1 MTQDIFTIQYPPVPA
16 GTERTDILFYGPTDC
31 DNLLSLLAPSDGQ
44 PRILVTD
51 STVISLPA
59 MHSVAK
65 GFCVPAASPRQAD
78 QEPASQDLAAC
89 IPGGTTYRK
98 GADAL
103 LVLEP
108 GEGHKTIENV
118 LAIVRTAL
126 DCGLQRSST
135 FVGIGGGV
143 ICDMTAFAASI
154 FKRGARLE
162 LVPTTLLAMV
172 DAAVGGKTG
181 CDFDSY
187 KNMIGTFYPAS
198 RLHMLGDFL
207 QSLPESEYRSGLAE
221 TLKTALLYAPK
232 LFSILQNQREQVMG
246 RDPEL
251 VRQIIRR
258 CVIAK
263 ASIVE
268 KDLTE
273 TGLRMQLNLGHTFAH
288 ALETCAGLGAIPHG
302 DAVAWGIG
310 RAMQLSVDLG
320 LCDENYRSEVETV
333 LADYGWCTAPYHP
346 VLEGRVPPQ
355 DAASRLLSAMK
366 KDKKNS
372 GPAVRCILQREINS
386 TVIQEV
392 AEDKILSV
400 LEA

>member
-1 MTQDIFTIQYPPVPA
+1 MTQDTFTINYPAISVGTEKTDIIFYTSEETPNIYSILTPA
-16 GTERTDILFYGPTDC
+16 GQQG
-31 DNLLSLLAPSDGQ
+31 
-44 PRILVTD
+44 RILVTD
-51 STVISLPA
+51 TTVIGLPV
-59 MHSVAK
+59 MQPVAK
-65 GFCVPAASPRQAD
+65 AFGVDATAEAD
-78 QEPASQDLAAC
+78 SC
-89 IPGGTTYRK
+89 YRN
-98 GADAL
+98 GAHTL
-103 LVLEP
+103 LVLGP
-108 GEGHKTIENV
+108 GESHKTIENI
-118 LAIVRTAL
+118 LTIIRTAL
-126 DCGLQRSST
+126 DGGLQRAST

-181 CDFDSY
+181 CDFESY
-187 KNMIGTFYPAS
+187 KNMIGTFYPAA
-198 RLHMLGDFL
+198 RLHVFSDFL
-207 QSLPESEYRSGLAE
+207 QTLPASEYRSGLAE

-232 LFSILQNQREQVMG
+232 LFSILQNQKEQVLD
-246 RDPEL
+246 REPEL

-288 ALETCAGLGAIPHG
+288 ALETCAGLGALPHG

-310 RAMQLSVDLG
+310 RALQLSLNLG
-320 LCDENYRSEVETV
+320 LCDQEYRDDVEAV
-333 LADYGWCTAPYHP
+333 LEQYGWCKEPYHP
-346 VLEGRVPPQ
+346 VLEGKISPQ
-355 DAASRLLSAMK
+355 DAGCLLLSAMK

-372 GPAVRCILQREINS
+372 SSSVRFILQREINS

-392 AEDKILSV
+392 DEDTVLKV

>member
-1 MTQDIFTIQYPPVPA
+1 MTQDTFTINYPAISVGTEKTDIIFYTSEETPNIYSILTPA
-16 GTERTDILFYGPTDC
+16 GPQG
-31 DNLLSLLAPSDGQ
+31 
-44 PRILVTD
+44 RILVTD
-51 STVISLPA
+51 TTVIGLPV
-59 MHSVAK
+59 MQPVAK
-65 GFCVPAASPRQAD
+65 AFGVDATVEAGSC
-78 QEPASQDLAAC
+78 
-89 IPGGTTYRK
+89 YRN
-98 GADAL
+98 GVHTL
-103 LVLEP
+103 LVLGP
-108 GEGHKTIENV
+108 GESHKTIENI
-118 LAIVRTAL
+118 LTIIRTAL
-126 DCGLQRSST
+126 DGGLQRAST

-181 CDFDSY
+181 CDFESY
-187 KNMIGTFYPAS
+187 KNMIGTFYPAA
-198 RLHMLGDFL
+198 RLHVFSDFL
-207 QSLPESEYRSGLAE
+207 QTLPASEYRSGLAE

-232 LFSILQNQREQVMG
+232 LFSILQNQKEQVLE
-246 RDPEL
+246 REPEL

-310 RAMQLSVDLG
+310 RALQLSLDLS
-320 LCDENYRSEVETV
+320 LCDQEYRDDVYAV
-333 LADYGWCTAPYHP
+333 LEDYGWCKEAYHP
-346 VLEGRVPPQ
+346 VLEGKISLQ
-355 DAASRLLSAMK
+355 DAGCLLLSAMK

-372 GPAVRCILQREINS
+372 SSSVRFILQREINS

-392 AEDKILSV
+392 DEDTVLKV

>member
-1 MTQDIFTIQYPPVPA
+1 MAQDTFTIKYPSVSA
-16 GTERTDILFYGPTDC
+16 GTEKTDIVFYESED
-31 DNLLSLLAPSDGQ
+31 LSQFLSFLSANDGQ
-44 PRILVTD
+44 GRIFVTD
-51 STVISLPA
+51 STIISLPIMA
-59 MHSVAK
+59 QIANYFLVSTDQPVPPLSVFRN
-65 GFCVPAASPRQAD
+65 GIHTLVV
-78 QEPASQDLAAC
+78 L
-89 IPGGTTYRK
+89 
-98 GADAL
+98 GA
-103 LVLEP
+103 
-108 GEGHKTIENV
+108 GESHKTIENV
-118 LAIVRTAL
+118 LFIVKTAL
-126 DCGLQRSST
+126 DSGLQRSSI

-143 ICDMTAFAASI
+143 ICDMTAFASSI

-181 CDFDSY
+181 CDFENY

-198 RLHMLGDFL
+198 RLHVFSDFL

-232 LFSILQNQREQVMG
+232 LFHILQTQKDQVME
-246 RDPEL
+246 RKSDL
-251 VRQIIRR
+251 IRQIIRR

-310 RAMQLSVDLG
+310 RAMDLSVNLN
-320 LCDENYRSEVETV
+320 LCEQDYRTEVEEV
-333 LADYGWCTAPYHP
+333 LKSYGWCTTSFHP
-346 VLEGRVPPQ
+346 VLEGKFSPKE
-355 DAASRLLSAMK
+355 AANALLDAMK

-372 GPAVRCILQREINS
+372 SSAIRCILQREINS

-392 AEDKILSV
+392 PEDAIRSV
-400 LEA
+400 LES

>member
-1 MTQDIFTIQYPPVPA
+1 MTQDTFTINYPAISVGTEKTDIIFYTSEETPNIHSILIPA
-16 GTERTDILFYGPTDC
+16 GQQG
-31 DNLLSLLAPSDGQ
+31 
-44 PRILVTD
+44 RILVTD
-51 STVISLPA
+51 TTVIGLPV
-59 MHSVAK
+59 MQPVAK
-65 GFCVPAASPRQAD
+65 AFGVDATVEAGSC
-78 QEPASQDLAAC
+78 
-89 IPGGTTYRK
+89 YRN
-98 GADAL
+98 GAHTL
-103 LVLEP
+103 LVLGP
-108 GEGHKTIENV
+108 GESHKTIENI
-118 LAIVRTAL
+118 LTIIRTAL
-126 DCGLQRSST
+126 DSGLQRSST

-181 CDFDSY
+181 CDFESY
-187 KNMIGTFYPAS
+187 KNMIGTFYPAA
-198 RLHMLGDFL
+198 RLHMFSEFL
-207 QSLPESEYRSGLAE
+207 QTLPDSEYRSGLAE

-232 LFSILQNQREQVMG
+232 LFSILQNQKEQVLE
-246 RDPEL
+246 REPEL

-288 ALETCAGLGAIPHG
+288 ALETCAGLGALPHG

-310 RAMQLSVDLG
+310 RALQLSLNVG
-320 LCDENYRSEVETV
+320 LCDQEYRDDVEAV
-333 LADYGWCTAPYHP
+333 LEQYGWCKAPYHP
-346 VLEGRVPPQ
+346 VLEGKISPQ
-355 DAASRLLSAMK
+355 DAGCLLLSAMK

-372 GPAVRCILQREINS
+372 SSSVRFILQREINS

-392 AEDKILSV
+392 DEDTVLKV

>member
-1 MTQDIFTIQYPPVPA
+1 MTQDIFTIRYPQISA
-16 GTERTDILFYGPTDC
+16 GTERTDIMFYEPEE
-31 DNLLSLLAPSDGQ
+31 LASLMSILSPDDGQ
-44 PRILVTD
+44 RRILVTD
-51 STVISLPA
+51 STVIGLPSMEGVSKEFGICSEA
-59 MHSVAK
+59 APLSV
-65 GFCVPAASPRQAD
+65 F
-78 QEPASQDLAAC
+78 
-89 IPGGTTYRK
+89 RK
-98 GADAL
+98 GSAT
-103 LVLEP
+103 LVVLGA
-108 GEGHKTIENV
+108 GESHKTIENV
-118 LAIVRTAL
+118 LFIVKTAL
-126 DCGLQRSST
+126 ESDLQRSGT

-181 CDFDSY
+181 CDFESF
-187 KNMIGTFYPAS
+187 KNMIGTFYPANK
-198 RLHMLGDFL
+198 LHVFGAFL

-232 LFSILQNQREQVMG
+232 LFDILQSQRDQVME
-246 RDPEL
+246 RRPEL
-251 VRQIIRR
+251 TSQIIRR

-288 ALETCAGLGAIPHG
+288 ALETAAGLGAIPHG

-310 RAMQLSVDLG
+310 RALELSLSLG
-320 LCDENYRSEVETV
+320 LCDQEYRDEVDRILES
-333 LADYGWCTAPYHP
+333 YGWCRTAYHP
-346 VLEGRVPPQ
+346 VLEGRIPPQ
-355 DAASRLLSAMK
+355 DAGARLLAAMK

-392 AEDKILSV
+392 PEDRILAV
-400 LEA
+400 LETPS

>member
-1 MTQDIFTIQYPPVPA
+1 MAQDTFTIKYPPVSA
-16 GTERTDILFYGPTDC
+16 GTEKTDIVFYESED
-31 DNLLSLLAPSDGQ
+31 LSQFLSFLSANDGQ
-44 PRILVTD
+44 GRIFVTD
-51 STVISLPA
+51 STIISLPIMA
-59 MHSVAK
+59 QIANYFLVSTDQPVPPLSVFRN
-65 GFCVPAASPRQAD
+65 GIHTLVV
-78 QEPASQDLAAC
+78 L
-89 IPGGTTYRK
+89 
-98 GADAL
+98 GA
-103 LVLEP
+103 
-108 GEGHKTIENV
+108 GESHKTIENV
-118 LAIVRTAL
+118 LFIVKTAL
-126 DCGLQRSST
+126 DSGLQRSSI

-143 ICDMTAFAASI
+143 ICDMTAFASSI

-181 CDFDSY
+181 CDFENY

-198 RLHMLGDFL
+198 RLHVFSDFL

-232 LFSILQNQREQVMG
+232 LFHILQTQKDQVME
-246 RDPEL
+246 RKSDL
-251 VRQIIRR
+251 IRQIIRR

-310 RAMQLSVDLG
+310 RAMDLSVNLN
-320 LCDENYRSEVETV
+320 LCEQDYRTEVEEV
-333 LADYGWCTAPYHP
+333 LKSYGWCTTAFHP
-346 VLEGRVPPQ
+346 VLEGKFSPKE
-355 DAASRLLSAMK
+355 AANALLDAMK

-372 GPAVRCILQREINS
+372 SSAIRCILQREINS

-392 AEDKILSV
+392 PEDAIRSV
-400 LEA
+400 LES

>member
-1 MTQDIFTIQYPPVPA
+1 MTQDTFTINYPPISV
-16 GTERTDILFYGPTDC
+16 GTEKTDIIFYTSAESANIHSTLIPD
-31 DNLLSLLAPSDGQ
+31 SGQ
-44 PRILVTD
+44 GRILVTD
-51 STVISLPA
+51 TTVIALP
-59 MHSVAK
+59 MMQPVARAF
-65 GFCVPAASPRQAD
+65 GVDAAVEAGSCYRN
-78 QEPASQDLAAC
+78 
-89 IPGGTTYRK
+89 GGHT
-98 GADAL
+98 L
-103 LVLEP
+103 LVLGP
-108 GEGHKTIENV
+108 GESHKTIENI
-118 LAIVRTAL
+118 LTIVRTAL
-126 DCGLQRSST
+126 DGGLQRAST

-181 CDFDSY
+181 CDFESY
-187 KNMIGTFYPAS
+187 KNMIGTFYPAA
-198 RLHMLGDFL
+198 RLHVFSDFL
-207 QSLPESEYRSGLAE
+207 QTLPASEYRSGLAE

-232 LFSILQNQREQVMG
+232 LLSILQNQKEQVLG
-246 RDPEL
+246 REPEL

-310 RAMQLSVDLG
+310 RAMELSLTLG
-320 LCDENYRSEVETV
+320 LCDQEYRNDVDAV
-333 LADYGWCTAPYHP
+333 LEAYGWCREAYHP
-346 VLEGRVPPQ
+346 VLEGKISPQ
-355 DAASRLLSAMK
+355 DAGTLLLSAMK

-372 GPAVRCILQREINS
+372 SSTVRFILQREINS

-392 AEDKILSV
+392 AEDKVLKV

>member
-1 MTQDIFTIQYPPVPA
+1 MTQDTFTINYPAISVGTEKTDIIFYTSEETPNIHSILIPA
-16 GTERTDILFYGPTDC
+16 GQQG
-31 DNLLSLLAPSDGQ
+31 
-44 PRILVTD
+44 RILVTD
-51 STVISLPA
+51 TTVIGLPV
-59 MHSVAK
+59 MQPVAK
-65 GFCVPAASPRQAD
+65 AFGVDATVEAGSC
-78 QEPASQDLAAC
+78 
-89 IPGGTTYRK
+89 YRN
-98 GADAL
+98 GAHTL
-103 LVLEP
+103 LVLGP
-108 GEGHKTIENV
+108 GESHKTIENI
-118 LAIVRTAL
+118 LTIIRTAL
-126 DCGLQRSST
+126 DSGLQRSST

-181 CDFDSY
+181 CDFESY
-187 KNMIGTFYPAS
+187 KNMIGTFYPAA
-198 RLHMLGDFL
+198 RLHMFSEFL
-207 QSLPESEYRSGLAE
+207 QTLPASEYRSGLAE

-232 LFSILQNQREQVMG
+232 LFSILQNQKEQVLE
-246 RDPEL
+246 REPEL

-288 ALETCAGLGAIPHG
+288 ALETCAGLGALPHG

-310 RAMQLSVDLG
+310 RALQLSLNVG
-320 LCDENYRSEVETV
+320 LCDQEYRDDVEAV
-333 LADYGWCTAPYHP
+333 LEQYGWCKAPYHP
-346 VLEGRVPPQ
+346 VLEGKISPQ
-355 DAASRLLSAMK
+355 DAGCLLLSAMK

-372 GPAVRCILQREINS
+372 SSSVRFILQREINS

-392 AEDKILSV
+392 DEDTVLKV

>member
-1 MTQDIFTIQYPPVPA
+1 MTQDTFTINYPAISV
-16 GTERTDILFYGPTDC
+16 GTEKTDILFYEPGQDKLF
-31 DNLLSLLAPSDGQ
+31 DLIAPKDGQ
-44 PRILVTD
+44 PRIFITD
-51 STVISLPA
+51 TSIITLPLMQTIVQNFDISLDTPIA
-59 MHSVAK
+59 PESVYK
-65 GFCVPAASPRQAD
+65 NGSNT
-78 QEPASQDLAAC
+78 LL
-89 IPGGTTYRK
+89 IL
-98 GADAL
+98 GA
-103 LVLEP
+103 
-108 GEGHKTIENV
+108 GESFKTIENV
-118 LAIVRTAL
+118 LTMVKTAL
-126 DCGLQRSST
+126 DSGLQRSST

-181 CDFDSY
+181 CDFDNY
-187 KNMIGTFYPAS
+187 KNMIGSFYPAA
-198 RLHMLGDFL
+198 RLHVFSSFL
-207 QSLPESEYRSGLAE
+207 QNLPESEYRSGLAE

-232 LFSILQNQREQVMG
+232 LFHILQNQKEQVMA
-246 RDPEL
+246 REPEL
-251 VRQIIRR
+251 VKQIIRR

-288 ALETCAGLGAIPHG
+288 ALETAAGLGAIPHG

-310 RAMQLSVDLG
+310 RAIQLSLNLG
-320 LCDENYRSEVETV
+320 LCQEDYLTEIKDV
-333 LADYGWCTAPYHP
+333 LESYGWCTQALHP
-346 VLEGRVPPQ
+346 VLEGKIDQ
-355 DAASRLLSAMK
+355 KDAGVILVSAMK

-372 GPAVRCILQREINS
+372 SVAIRCILQREINS

-392 AEDKILSV
+392 PEDKILAV
-400 LEA
+400 LEG

>member
-1 MTQDIFTIQYPPVPA
+1 MTQDTFTINYPAISVGTEKTDIIFYTSEETPNIHSILIPA
-16 GTERTDILFYGPTDC
+16 GQQG
-31 DNLLSLLAPSDGQ
+31 
-44 PRILVTD
+44 RILVTD
-51 STVISLPA
+51 TTVIGLPV
-59 MHSVAK
+59 MQPVAK
-65 GFCVPAASPRQAD
+65 AFGVDATVEAGSC
-78 QEPASQDLAAC
+78 
-89 IPGGTTYRK
+89 YRN
-98 GADAL
+98 GAHTL
-103 LVLEP
+103 LVLGP
-108 GEGHKTIENV
+108 GESHKTIENI
-118 LAIVRTAL
+118 LTIIRTAL
-126 DCGLQRSST
+126 DSGLQRSST

-181 CDFDSY
+181 CDFESY
-187 KNMIGTFYPAS
+187 KNMIGTFYPAA
-198 RLHMLGDFL
+198 RLHMFSEFL
-207 QSLPESEYRSGLAE
+207 QTLPASEYRSGLAE

-232 LFSILQNQREQVMG
+232 LFSILQNQKEQVLE
-246 RDPEL
+246 REPEL

-288 ALETCAGLGAIPHG
+288 ALETCAGLGALPHG

-310 RAMQLSVDLG
+310 RALQLSLN
-320 LCDENYRSEVETV
+320 EYRDDVEAV
-333 LADYGWCTAPYHP
+333 LEQYGWCKDPYHP
-346 VLEGRVPPQ
+346 VLEGKISPQ
-355 DAASRLLSAMK
+355 DAGCLLLSAMK

-372 GPAVRCILQREINS
+372 SSSVRFILQREINS

-392 AEDKILSV
+392 DENTVLKV